1 MTALHT
7 AVQSGQNESV
17 EILIKVG
24 KANVNQSTKDG
35 TVRGFLFFLLKIYFV
50 ITYFVFARR
59 PLCISQL

>member
-35 TVRGFLFFLLKIYFV
+35 TVGADAFHKIRDLLFYVSDTVAYRSFEIQF
-50 ITYFVFARR
+50 
-59 PLCISQL
+59 